1 MIAKVRQLFE
11 LVSFTVSEG
20 EIQKT
25 EVRYIYHLIELWI
38 AAVSNGGLP
47 ARTEPT
53 EVILAQLDL
62 IES

>member
-20 EIQKT
+20 QIQKT

-38 AAVSNGGLP
+38 AAV
-47 ARTEPT
+47 
-53 EVILAQLDL
+53 
-62 IES
+62 